1 MYKRQPQ
8 VEAFEIYRQA
18 DIVIDQ
24 LYIGTY
30 GVFALEAMALG
41 KPVVT
46 YLRPDLKEA
55 FPKDLPIVSASEATL
70 KEALA
75 SLLENP
81 AELGRLG
88 RLGRSYVERY
98 HDYRK
103 IAVVLAKLYETGE
116 GPGDP
121 LRCV

>member
-1 MYKRQPQ
+1 M
-8 VEAFEIYRQA
+8 
-18 DIVIDQ
+18 
-24 LYIGTY
+24 
-30 GVFALEAMALG
+30 
-41 KPVVT
+41 
-46 YLRPDLKEA
+46 
-55 FPKDLPIVSASEATL
+55 SASEATL

-103 IAVVLAKLYETGE
+103 IAVVLARLLRNRQ
-116 GPGDP
+116 GPWRPACRLRRSGSPISFVLPFLISFFLP
-121 LRCV
+121 LRRERHFCFWYAACCGLSAGRIS

>member
-1 MYKRQPQ
+1 
-8 VEAFEIYRQA
+8 
-18 DIVIDQ
+18 
-24 LYIGTY
+24 
-30 GVFALEAMALG
+30 MALG

-103 IAVVLAKLYETGE
+103 IAVVLAKLYERGE

-121 LRCV
+121 LAAFAEVARQ